1 MKLISLCCNH
11 CGAPIE
17 VRKSAKFVTCGYCNA
32 HLAIHHTGSSYST
45 ELLEEIKQTTNALVR
60 DVEMLKGDSEIDRL
74 DREWERDRRE
84 LMVTNKNGS
93 ESVPEKGVT
102 VVVGGFVVAFGIFW
116 TFVAGIAFP
125 PMALFGIL
133 FVCMAI
139 FGIISTCKKADDYER
154 RKRRYHER
162 RRQLI
167 AERNRRHVAPTRS
180 HETRT

>member
-45 ELLEEIKQTTNALVR
+45 ELLEEIKQTTDTLVR
-60 DVEMLKGDSEIDRL
+60 DVQMLKGDSEIDRL
-74 DREWERDRRE
+74 DREWERNRLE
-84 LMVTNKNGS
+84 LMTTNKNGTQ
-93 ESVPEKGVT
+93 SVPEKGT
-102 VVVGGFVVAFGIFW
+102 AIAMGGFVAVFGVFW
-116 TFVAGIAFP
+116 TIGAGIAFP
-125 PMALFGIL
+125 PMALFGIV

-139 FGIISTCKKADDYER
+139 WGIIHTCQKADEYQR
-154 RKRRYHER
+154 LKQRYHER

-167 AERNRRHVAPTRS
+167 NERNQHRGDRHDGTIQV
-180 HETRT
+180 